1 MRHFSGLCSLLFLL
15 PATAL
20 AGNDCRGPVT
30 GLIADFRISASPT
43 KSWRRAVY
51 GEP

>member
-30 GLIADFRISASPT
+30 GLIAGFQFPLHLQILAQ
-43 KSWRRAVY
+43 AGY
-51 GEP
+51 GDP